1 MSRAAAFP
9 DSLVGRQGDAGSEA
23 KSPTDQVPHRIG
35 QGRRPGLHCLGR
47 PSLCRRVWD
56 EGDAGRQEGVQV
68 HIPKCASAATL
79 AARRLISMP
88 VGGGCLEAREGSSL
102 SQLMGPTRSSI
113 YSSLALNASARSKI
127 SVAAKCRAYAA
138 TYPGVDRTSLPWPC
152 PPASL
157 RTFGKPD

>member
-47 PSLCRRVWD
+47 PSLCRWVWD

-79 AARRLISMP
+79 AASKVLSAP
-88 VGGGCLEAREGSSL
+88 VGGGCPQVVENPPRSGDRRATPHEGRHDPALPALCIRPQEACGAGSLGNHVAGDPGEPESEG
-102 SQLMGPTRSSI
+102 
-113 YSSLALNASARSKI
+113 
-127 SVAAKCRAYAA
+127 RAVS
-138 TYPGVDRTSLPWPC
+138 GVT
-152 PPASL
+152 
-157 RTFGKPD
+157 